1 MRRNGNQPFSSSVS
15 ERGIALFTSIFA
27 LLLLTLL
34 GWSMATTSLVNVVIT
49 KNAREATEAFYI
61 AEAGVA
67 HATAIIGA
75 EGAGFDSYLQAG
87 NGTACDGDELSD
99 TPSAPLS
106 AGDEITSA
114 QSGGHTYGSGRYEVS
129 VCDDHDFESTA
140 SGPGLPDTDPDHDA
154 NNLVRIV
161 SAGYGPD
168 SSTVTL
174 EARFT
179 TSSADPAVLIES
191 DLEIEGSLQITGSG
205 GAVHSNGDLDLDGQ
219 TACAE
224 KYFSAVGSILDAA
237 SADTGT
243 SCNDSPTDTRSGAAS
258 ITIPNLNPLDF
269 KNDADW
275 ILKSNGTITDQLG
288 TPQTGSPWDNWSYDS
303 GKREWTYGSSDDLIS
318 GTYYSEGSIEIDG
331 DPGEGGPPLKLTFIA
346 EGHIVI
352 DGDVWM
358 EFSLTKDGTAYA
370 LISGHDIEIDD
381 EADPHLTGQSYARHQ
396 IEIDE
401 LANAEISGQIIALS
415 DADTDYP
422 NPGDDNPVELDF
434 GVMEIGGPTTIH
446 WDGGGGLTQVGWR
459 ECRGADPDNPCQ

>member
-1 MRRNGNQPFSSSVS
+1 MRRNGNQPFSNNSVS

-67 HATAIIGA
+67 HATAIIRA
-75 EGAGFDSYLQAG
+75 EDAGFDSYLQAG

-99 TPSAPLS
+99 TPSSPLS

-129 VCDDHDFESTA
+129 VCDDHDYESTA

-168 SSTVTL
+168 GSTATL
-174 EARFT
+174 EARLT

-191 DLEIEGSLQITGSG
+191 DLKISSSVQVTGSG
-205 GAVHSNGDLDLDGQ
+205 GAMHSNGDLDLGGQ
-219 TACAE
+219 STCTE
-224 KYFSAVGSILDAA
+224 TYFSAVGSILAA
-237 SADTGT
+237 GSADTGT
-243 SCNDSPTDTRSGAAS
+243 SCNDSPTDTRSGATS
-258 ITIPNLNPLDF
+258 ITVPDLNPLDF

-275 ILKSNGTITDQLG
+275 ILKSNGTITDDLG
-288 TPQTGSPWDNWSYDS
+288 NPQTGSPWDNWSYDS

-318 GTYYSEGSIEIDG
+318 GTYYSEGSLAISG
-331 DPGEGGPPLKLTFIA
+331 NPGEGGPPNTLTLIA
-346 EGHIVI
+346 EGYVDIS
-352 DGDVWM
+352 GNPEM
-358 EFSLTKDGTAYA
+358 QFSLTKDGTAYA
-370 LISGHDIEIDD
+370 IIS
-381 EADPHLTGQSYARHQ
+381 A
-396 IEIDE
+396 
-401 LANAEISGQIIALS
+401 
-415 DADTDYP
+415 
-422 NPGDDNPVELDF
+422 V
-434 GVMEIGGPTTIH
+434 
-446 WDGGGGLTQVGWR
+446 
-459 ECRGADPDNPCQ
+459 